1 MTKDKLVQYCDLKVE
16 IENLEKRIDRI
27 RKQSEMVADVV
38 QNGYKGR
45 AVIRGVDII
54 RKQKL
59 DKLNNILNERY
70 DKLLQT
76 QIEIEEFISSIEN
89 SKLRQIFEFRYIDN
103 FSWIQIQTIL
113 KFKHEDTAR
122 KKHDRYIEKLKEN

>member
-27 RKQSEMVADVV
+27 QKQSEIVADVV
-38 QNGYKGR
+38 QNGYRGR
-45 AVIRGVDII
+45 AVIRGVDLI

-59 DKLNNILNERY
+59 ERLNNILKERY
-70 DKLLQT
+70 ERDLQL
-76 QIEIEEFISSIEN
+76 QIEIEEFINNIQD
-89 SKLRQIFEFRYIDN
+89 SKLRQIFEFRYIDG

>member
-27 RKQSEMVADVV
+27 QKQSEIVADVV

-45 AVIRGVDII
+45 AVIRGVDLI

-59 DKLNNILNERY
+59 ERLNNILKERY
-70 DKLLQT
+70 ERDLQL
-76 QIEIEEFISSIEN
+76 QIEIEEFINSIDD
-89 SKLRQIFEFRYIDN
+89 SKLRQIFEFRYIDG

>member
-113 KFKHEDTAR
+113 KYKHEETAR

>member
-1 MTKDKLVQYCDLKVE
+1 MVQYCDLKEE
-16 IENLEKRIDRI
+16 IKRLEERIDRI
-27 RKQSEMVADVV
+27 QNQSEIVADVV

-45 AVIRGVDII
+45 AVIRGVDLI

-70 DKLLQT
+70 EKDLEL
-76 QIEIEEFISSIEN
+76 QIEIEEFISNIED
-89 SKLRQIFEFRYIDN
+89 SKLRQIFEYRYIDG

-122 KKHDRYIEKLKEN
+122 KKHDRYIGKLKEN

>member
-27 RKQSEMVADVV
+27 QKQSEMVADVV

-45 AVIRGVDII
+45 AVIRGVDLI

-59 DKLNNILNERY
+59 ERLNNILKERY
-70 DKLLQT
+70 ERDLQL
-76 QIEIEEFISSIEN
+76 QIEIEEFISNIQD
-89 SKLRQIFEFRYIDN
+89 SKLRQIFEFRYIDG
-103 FSWIQIQTIL
+103 FSWIQIRTS
-113 KFKHEDTAR
+113 
-122 KKHDRYIEKLKEN
+122 

>member
-1 MTKDKLVQYCDLKVE
+1 MTKDKLVQYCDLKEE
-16 IENLEKRIDRI
+16 IKRLEERIDRI
-27 RKQSEMVADVV
+27 QNQSEIVADVV

-45 AVIRGVDII
+45 AVIRGVDLI

-70 DKLLQT
+70 EKDLEL
-76 QIEIEEFISSIEN
+76 QIEIEEFISNIED
-89 SKLRQIFEFRYIDN
+89 SKLRQIFEYRYIDG

-122 KKHDRYIEKLKEN
+122 KKHDRYIGKLKEN